1 MMRRN
6 ENKGLKLKV
15 IEVESDSSFLKSD
28 LTNSQRNQCSQFK
41 NKRYDQ
47 NRSDSSLSNRSGR
60 DINADVLNSRASPL
74 LRPDSKSPIYSK
86 LPSIIA
92 KSMS

>member
-1 MMRRN
+1 MRRN

-41 NKRYDQ
+41 NKRYD
-47 NRSDSSLSNRSGR
+47 
-60 DINADVLNSRASPL
+60 
-74 LRPDSKSPIYSK
+74 
-86 LPSIIA
+86 
-92 KSMS
+92 